1 MNPKDWIDLL
11 QRLFAW
17 FSERRN
23 PVRQQAARVLA
34 TFEAMGWPVLRSMLC
49 CRRRYSFR
57 LTSGPVPISSSWPC
71 VRHI

>member
-23 PVRQQAARVLA
+23 PVRQQAARVLS
-34 TFEAMGWPVLRSMLC
+34 TFEAHGVTWPGAEQ
-49 CRRRYSFR
+49 RRRLIAPFA
-57 LTSGPVPISSSWPC
+57 LT
-71 VRHI
+71 